1 VITFVLLAALAWA
14 LTNIITTL
22 LAGQAKSKGE
32 RSE

>member
-1 VITFVLLAALAWA
+1 MITFVILAALAWA

-22 LAGQAKSKGE
+22 LAGQAKAKGE